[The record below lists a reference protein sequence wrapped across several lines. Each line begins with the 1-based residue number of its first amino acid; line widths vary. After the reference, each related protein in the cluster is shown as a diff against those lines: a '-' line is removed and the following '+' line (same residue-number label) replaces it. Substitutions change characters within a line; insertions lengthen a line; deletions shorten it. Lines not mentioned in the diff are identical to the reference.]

1 MNLKFNSERFALH
14 IVNWWIR
21 PTTSSRLITSTSSP
35 ANHWDFFYLMKKK
48 RKRKEKMKKKNP
60 LTSVLLRTN
69 TSESLSMVWTF
80 TFAMSAR
87 LKRTYAHA
95 VFTNATYR
103 TCAFV
108 RVEFLLTRAVVW
120 TRVRWAVAS
129 HFLFTTRWML
139 FCDWLQS
146 SCWSQCSRQKSLR
159 IGKEG
164 G

>member
-21 PTTSSRLITSTSSP
+21 PTASSRLITSTSSP

-48 RKRKEKMKKKNP
+48 NP
-60 LTSVLLRTN
+60 LTSILLRTN
-69 TSESLSMVWTF
+69 TSESLSMVWTI

-95 VFTNATYR
+95 MFTTVTYG
-103 TCAFV
+103 TYAFV
-108 RVEFLLTRAVVW
+108 GVEFLLACAVVW

-146 SCWSQCSRQKSLR
+146 SCWSQCSRQKPLR

>member
-35 ANHWDFFYLMKKK
+35 ANHWNFFYLMEKKNKTKKK
-48 RKRKEKMKKKNP
+48 
-60 LTSVLLRTN
+60 STN
-69 TSESLSMVWTF
+69 QCTVENKHIGTLSMVWTI

-95 VFTNATYR
+95 VFTNVTYR

-129 HFLFTTRWML
+129 YFLFTTRWML

-146 SCWSQCSRQKSLR
+146 SCWSQCSRQKPLR

>member
-14 IVNWWIR
+14 IVNWRIR

-48 RKRKEKMKKKNP
+48 KKKNEKKNP

-69 TSESLSMVWTF
+69 TSESLSMVWTI

-95 VFTNATYR
+95 MFTNVTYG
-103 TCAFV
+103 TYAFV
-108 RVEFLLTRAVVW
+108 GVEFLLARAVVW
-120 TRVRWAVAS
+120 TRVRRAVAS
-129 HFLFTTRWML
+129 HFLFTIRWML

-146 SCWSQCSRQKSLR
+146 SCWSQCSRQKPLR